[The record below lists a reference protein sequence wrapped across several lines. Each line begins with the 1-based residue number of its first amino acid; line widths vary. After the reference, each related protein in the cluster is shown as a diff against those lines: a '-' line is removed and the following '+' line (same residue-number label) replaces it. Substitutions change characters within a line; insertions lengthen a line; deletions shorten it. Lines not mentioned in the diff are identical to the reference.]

1 MKQIILSNEGVFPIT
16 KDKDGNLLANLP
28 ATGLNISGTIQGE
41 GKLAGTTA
49 LFIRLASCN
58 LRCIWELPNGKLSL
72 CDTPYAS
79 FHANNNI
86 PTNVREVVNLVR
98 ANLGILKHIVITGG
112 EPLIQ
117 KAELANLA
125 ALLKEETGVHITLET
140 NGTLFDHD
148 VAKNIDLFSIS
159 PKLVNSNP
167 NFNKLKTLGLEPS
180 GPLIFHAEKRVNLQ
194 ALQSYLDVCNATDKA
209 FQFEF
214 VVAKPEEA
222 TEIEETY
229 LNYLTGWKS
238 DDIIL
243 MPLGANREELLQ
255 TSKLVMEMAIRR
267 GWRYTPRIHIE
278 LFGSKAGV

>member
-1 MKQIILSNEGVFPIT
+1 MNQIILSNEGVFPIT
-16 KDKDGNLLANLP
+16 KDKDGQLLANLP

-41 GKLAGTTA
+41 GKLAGTAA

-58 LRCIWELPNGKLSL
+58 LRCIWELPNGKFSR

-79 FHANNNI
+79 FHANSNI
-86 PTNVREVVNLVR
+86 STNVRDVVDLVR
-98 ANLGILKHIVITGG
+98 VNLGIIKHVVITGG

-125 ALLKEETGVHITLET
+125 SLLKEETDVHITLET
-140 NGTLFDHD
+140 NGTLFDPD

-159 PKLVNSNP
+159 PKLINSNP
-167 NFNKLKTLGLEPS
+167 NFNKLKALGLEPS
-180 GPLIFHAEKRVNLQ
+180 GPLIFHAEKRTNLN
-194 ALQSYLDVCNATDKA
+194 ALQSYLDVCKETGKL
-209 FQFEF
+209 FQLKF
-214 VVAKPEEA
+214 VVAKSEEA
-222 TEIEETY
+222 TEIEEVF
-229 LNYLTGWKS
+229 LSKLTGWKP

-243 MPLGANREELLQ
+243 MPLGATREELLQ
-255 TSKLVMEMAIRR
+255 TSKLVMEMAIRN

>member
-1 MKQIILSNEGVFPIT
+1 
-16 KDKDGNLLANLP
+16 
-28 ATGLNISGTIQGE
+28 
-41 GKLAGTTA
+41 
-49 LFIRLASCN
+49 
-58 LRCIWELPNGKLSL
+58 LPNGKFSR

-86 PTNVREVVNLVR
+86 PTNVREVVDLVR
-98 ANLGILKHIVITGG
+98 ANLGILKHVVITGG

-140 NGTLFDHD
+140 NGTLFDPD

-159 PKLVNSNP
+159 PKLTNSNP
-167 NFNKLKTLGLEPS
+167 NFNKLKALGLEPS
-180 GPLIFHAEKRVNLQ
+180 GPLIFHAEKRTNLN
-194 ALQSYLDVCNATDKA
+194 ALQSYLDVCKETGKS
-209 FQFEF
+209 FQFKF
-214 VVAKPEEA
+214 VVAKSEEA
-222 TEIEETY
+222 TEIEEVF
-229 LNYLTGWKS
+229 LSNLTGWQP

-255 TSKLVMEMAIRR
+255 TSKLVMEMAIRK

>member
-1 MKQIILSNEGVFPIT
+1 MNQIILSNEGVFPIT
-16 KDKDGNLLANLP
+16 RDKEGQLLPNLP

-41 GKLAGTTA
+41 GKLAGTSA
-49 LFIRLASCN
+49 LFIRFASCN
-58 LRCIWELPNGKLSL
+58 LRCIWELPNGKFSR

-79 FHANNNI
+79 FHSNNNI
-86 PTNVREVVNLVR
+86 STNVREVVDLVR
-98 ANLGILKHIVITGG
+98 ANLGILKHVVITGG

-140 NGTLFDHD
+140 NGTLFDPD

-159 PKLVNSNP
+159 PKLTNSNP
-167 NFNKLKTLGLEPS
+167 NFNKLKALGLEPS
-180 GPLIFHAEKRVNLQ
+180 GPLIFHAEKRTNLN
-194 ALQSYLDVCNATDKA
+194 ALQSYLDVCKETGKSL
-209 FQFEF
+209 QFKF
-214 VVAKPEEA
+214 VVAKSEEA
-222 TEIEETY
+222 TEIEEVF
-229 LNYLTGWKS
+229 LSNLTGWQS

-255 TSKLVMEMAIRR
+255 TSKLVMEMAIRK